1 MIARLAGTLLEKH
14 VPHLLID
21 VHGVGYAVSVPLS
34 TFYAVGDPGA
44 AVVLRIH
51 THVREDA
58 LQLFGFATSLE
69 QLLFE
74 RLIAVSGIGPKLA
87 LAVLSGIESGEL
99 VKAVRQNDFVRLT
112 RIPGVGRK
120 TAERLTIELRD
131 RLPDTATVPADD
143 AVDTAGDL
151 RDDLLS
157 ALSNLG
163 YQPHSV
169 EKTVDKVLRATTDA
183 SFEPVLRDVLRE
195 LSRS

>member
-1 MIARLAGTLLEKH
+1 VIARLAGTLLEKH
-14 VPHLLID
+14 VPHLVID

-44 AVVLRIH
+44 AVVLRVH

-58 LQLFGFATSLE
+58 LQLFGFATPLE

-99 VKAVRQNDFVRLT
+99 VTAVRHNDVARLT

-131 RLPDTATVPADD
+131 RLPDTAVAPSD
-143 AVDTAGDL
+143 AVDTGGGL
-151 RDDLLS
+151 RDDVLS
-157 ALSNLG
+157 ALVNLG
-163 YQPHSV
+163 YQRHAV
-169 EKTVDKVLRATTDA
+169 EKSVDKVLRASA
-183 SFEPVLRDVLRE
+183 EPAFEPVLRDVLRE

>member
-1 MIARLAGTLLEKH
+1 VIARLSGTLLEKH

-34 TFYAVGDPGA
+34 TFYAVGDPGS
-44 AVVLRIH
+44 AVVLRIY

-99 VKAVRQNDFVRLT
+99 VKAVRQNDVARLT

-131 RLPDTATVPADD
+131 RLPDTTLAPADA
-143 AVDTAGDL
+143 AVDPGNDL
-151 RDDLLS
+151 RDDVLS
-157 ALSNLG
+157 ALTNLG
-163 YQPHSV
+163 YQRHSV
-169 EKTVDKVLRATTDA
+169 EKSVDKVLRAIPDA